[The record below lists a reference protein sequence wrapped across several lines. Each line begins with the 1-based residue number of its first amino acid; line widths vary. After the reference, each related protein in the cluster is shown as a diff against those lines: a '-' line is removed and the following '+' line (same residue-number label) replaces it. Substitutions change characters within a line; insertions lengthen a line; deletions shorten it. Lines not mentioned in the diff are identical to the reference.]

1 MSMACFLLQIL
12 QAKRKLRL
20 TSAGPKEGS
29 SAAPPGEAITHFEP
43 PSRTIAVLKKEIRE
57 ATNRIGEELDE
68 DTREA
73 VVAEGLKVFELNNV
87 VIRSVRGV
95 DDMIELLVARLDEMG
110 ILDDTYIFFTSDHGY
125 KLGEWR
131 LGCSK
136 QGRDP
141 NSVWRFCLSVIAVKI
156 KRSTCL
162 GLMLGL

>member
-1 MSMACFLLQIL
+1 MINDYIPWLEQLDVDGLLQIL

-68 DTREA
+68 GTREA
-73 VVAEGLKVFELNNV
+73 VVAEGLKVSVTTIESINQYNRLLNVTEIVFTLLKVFELNNV

-95 DDMIELLVARLDEMG
+95 NDIFYRKLMWLV
-110 ILDDTYIFFTSDHGY
+110 T
-125 KLGEWR
+125 
-131 LGCSK
+131 
-136 QGRDP
+136 
-141 NSVWRFCLSVIAVKI
+141 VVAVLAVVLKFA
-156 KRSTCL
+156 L
-162 GLMLGL
+162 F